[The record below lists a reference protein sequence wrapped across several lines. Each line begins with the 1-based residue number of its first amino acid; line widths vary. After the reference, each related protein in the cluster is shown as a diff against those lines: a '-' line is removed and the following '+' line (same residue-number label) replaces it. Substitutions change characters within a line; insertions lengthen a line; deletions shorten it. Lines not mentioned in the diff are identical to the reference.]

1 MIIKMKSIRTKV
13 LFPIFFMFIFFTC
26 VMIVQII
33 SINKSLE
40 QINEITNTSFTTLLK
55 ADELKLSVVQ
65 VQQWLTDISATRAT
79 KGYDN
84 GFDEAEKYSQ
94 NVQSLLSELT
104 KINPQNAQT
113 LAEIKQNF
121 DNYYETGKK
130 MAHAF
135 IDGGPSEGNIMMGEF
150 DSTATAINNSVD
162 LFVKNADQVVNE
174 DIAKIK
180 KSIFNTIVLTIA
192 AIAISL
198 LICLNAWGFTT
209 KKVIKPIR
217 LLLEKLEGLSNK
229 GGDLTQQIVIN
240 SQDEIGQL
248 ANATNKFIHNVRT
261 IVANVKENATQTAAS
276 SQQLAAS
283 AEQTGQTTSQ
293 VIAMMTEV
301 SDGTTKQAK
310 HAKDILH
317 MMERAVSDVSI
328 GREQTEKNLANAK
341 NSTQFAL
348 EGEQA
353 IKEAVTHL
361 KTITQMVT
369 QATESVQKLGKRS
382 EEIGGIIT
390 AITDIANQTNLLA
403 LNAAIEAARAGE
415 AGKGFAVVADEVRKL
430 AEQSRQSS
438 AQITELIQQIQAE
451 TLSTV
456 HLMEDNVVAVKEQV
470 QIIEKGQNSLQQ
482 IVKAVEE
489 TEVETDIINK
499 TFLALNENSAKVLSA
514 IQDISNI
521 IEQLAT
527 SGEEVASASE
537 EQGSTIEEIAAS
549 SSELAHVAVQ
559 LQNQVNKFTV

>member
-1 MIIKMKSIRTKV
+1 MKSIRIKV

-130 MAHAF
+130 MAYAF
-135 IDGGPSEGNIMMGEF
+135 IDGGPSEGNTMMGEF

-217 LLLEKLEGLSNK
+217 LLLEKLEDLSNK

-390 AITDIANQTNLLA
+390 AITNIANQTNLLA